1 MDVQLVPSTGACSC
15 EIYTRAG
22 CNARRAPGLAGARR
36 TSSAVYPR
44 EAGQQRAS
52 RAAPHQTLAFRAATG
67 KAFTI
72 FLAGLAF
79 TMTTFPKTSLLPAL
93 VAGFIRVLILHKPGS
108 VKMPLLTTSFVA
120 MSARLPMSFAQT
132 PFLSSHSVA
141 RASARAPL
149 VMALAVA
156 FMGAILCTGEG
167 AGQRRANGLVLLS

>member
-1 MDVQLVPSTGACSC
+1 ML
-15 EIYTRAG
+15 
-22 CNARRAPGLAGARR
+22 
-36 TSSAVYPR
+36 
-44 EAGQQRAS
+44 
-52 RAAPHQTLAFRAATG
+52 QTLAFRAATG

-72 FLAGLAF
+72 FFAGLAF
-79 TMTTFPKTSLLPAL
+79 TMTTLPKTSLLPAF

-120 MSARLPMSFAQT
+120 ISARLPMSFAQT

-156 FMGAILCTGEG
+156 FMALGAILSTGEG
-167 AGQRRANGLVLLS
+167 